1 MDLTDLWRGRLSM
14 RRALVLIR
22 GLPPGA
28 GLFRRHG
35 GDMAWSPE
43 ERAVREAG
51 YQILTGLLAIRN
63 LFTKKAHGPLLAPSP
78 PPEGWWEAEQEAVAR
93 TRRKVARVRRAGEHN

>member
-1 MDLTDLWRGRLSM
+1 
-14 RRALVLIR
+14 
-22 GLPPGA
+22 
-28 GLFRRHG
+28 
-35 GDMAWSPE
+35 MAWSPE